1 MGTRV
6 QSLSVLD
13 GDADTGAGGTGA
25 GTGTRTWP
33 SLSES
38 PPTPGGPAWTREEG
52 REGPLDSVVGPG
64 GSTPSRRGT
73 GVDGVNGTR
82 RSTPRR
88 TPGGAHKDPCR
99 VVASGPVRPLRGHR
113 GRGNDV
119 RPVGDSEVPDV
130 VTGHRPGE
138 GRKRSREVFTTPTRA
153 PFTVLR
159 TEREV
164 TDSWGSRVSKS
175 LPPDRPR
182 RPVGAGPWILSSG
195 KAQSCEGGCR
205 VSLGGVATCNPT
217 SHTGRRPCRRDHRRG
232 DRTKGRVHW
241 TSATRSGRWWS
252 NPFVVVFLGGSTGCS
267 SPLRTPS
274 PLTVPTLERVNPP

>member
-1 MGTRV
+1 MAVVERE
-6 QSLSVLD
+6 SSHPWRPCLD
-13 GDADTGAGGTGA
+13 KG
-25 GTGTRTWP
+25 
-33 SLSES
+33 
-38 PPTPGGPAWTREEG
+38 G
-52 REGPLDSVVGPG
+52 REG
-64 GSTPSRRGT
+64 GSPRLRRGT
-73 GVDGVNGTR
+73 WGLDPQPSRHWGR
-82 RSTPRR
+82 RGKWYPTFYPEEDPRR
-88 TPGGAHKDPCR
+88 CTQRPRR